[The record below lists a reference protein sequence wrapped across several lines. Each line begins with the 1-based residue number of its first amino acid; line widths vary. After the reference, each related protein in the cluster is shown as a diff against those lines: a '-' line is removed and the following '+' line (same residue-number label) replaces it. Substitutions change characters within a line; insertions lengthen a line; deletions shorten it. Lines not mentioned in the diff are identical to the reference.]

1 MKQKEVQILYQGKVI
16 KTKVTPD
23 ERAPLIGIVRELLDL
38 EDTENIRIEFD
49 ADNGETWDL
58 CDLYDLGEYEAEHDE
73 GRHNY
78 TVINNDIWRV
88 YADGYLDRCVYRRK
102 HLAQFVRQ

>member
-1 MKQKEVQILYQGKVI
+1 MKQKEVPIWYRGKAI
-16 KTKVTPD
+16 GTKVTPD
-23 ERAPLIGIVRELLDL
+23 ERTPLIGIVRELLDL

-78 TVINNDIWRV
+78 TVINEDIWRV
-88 YADGYLDRCVYRRK
+88 YADGCLDHCAYRRK
-102 HLAQFVRQ
+102 HLAPHV